1 MKLENATAKRIAS
14 LINSY
19 ETWSRDAT
27 RAIDAGD
34 YKKHEQYRE
43 WRNDALID
51 LYKEFGIEL
60 PNLTSV
66 LAERLEKAA

>member
-1 MKLENATAKRIAS
+1 MKLERTTAKRIAS

-19 ETWSRDAT
+19 EIWSRDAT
-27 RAIDAGD
+27 MAINAGD
-34 YKKHEQYRE
+34 YESHEQYRE
-43 WRNDALID
+43 WRNEAMID

>member
-1 MKLENATAKRIAS
+1 MKLERTAAKRIAS

-19 ETWSRDAT
+19 EIWSKDAA
-27 RAIDAGD
+27 RAIDAED
-34 YKKHEQYRE
+34 FENYRQYRE
-43 WRNDALID
+43 WRNEAMIA

-66 LAERLEKAA
+66 LAEKLEKAA

>member
-1 MKLENATAKRIAS
+1 MKLESTTAKRIAS

-19 ETWSRDAT
+19 ETWSRDAA
-27 RAIDAGD
+27 RAIDAKD
-34 YKKHEQYRE
+34 YEKHEQYRE
-43 WRNDALID
+43 WRNDAMID

-60 PNLTSV
+60 PILISV

>member
-1 MKLENATAKRIAS
+1 MKLENTTAKRIAS

-19 ETWSRDAT
+19 EAWSREAA
-27 RAIDAGD
+27 RAIDVKD
-34 YKKHEQYRE
+34 YEKHEQYRE
-43 WRNDALID
+43 WRNDAMID

-60 PNLTSV
+60 PILTSV